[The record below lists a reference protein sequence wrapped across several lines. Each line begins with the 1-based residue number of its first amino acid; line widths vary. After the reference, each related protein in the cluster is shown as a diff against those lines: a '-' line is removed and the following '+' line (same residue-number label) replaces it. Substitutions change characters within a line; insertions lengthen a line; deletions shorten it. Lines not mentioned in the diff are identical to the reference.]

1 MTSIRSS
8 GVATTARPRAG
19 EDPVLSSPLDSRLRG
34 NERIKAA
41 RTFLLRHPGIVRLGA
56 VVVIL
61 LVWEIA
67 ARFFMDPMFIS
78 PPSRVFASLGRVLH
92 TAGVPDALQL
102 TFFELAVGFAI
113 AVAIGLPLGLAI
125 GLQPFARRS
134 LMPIVLLVYGMPKI
148 TILPLFILFFGIGP
162 ESKIAFGVAHG
173 VFPIIITIVAGVQN
187 LKPILL
193 VSARSMG
200 ASRWQMLRW
209 VIFPHMIPSFFA
221 GMRLGMSGV
230 LLGVLLAELYVSTAG
245 IGYFTTM
252 FTENFQ
258 PTKLFGLIAMLAAM
272 AIALNE
278 MVRRAEHRFNRWR

>member
-1 MTSIRSS
+1 MTSVQSS
-8 GVATTARPRAG
+8 SAI
-19 EDPVLSSPLDSRLRG
+19 LDSRSRG
-34 NERIKAA
+34 QERIKAA
-41 RTFLLRHPGIVRLGA
+41 RRFLLRHPGIVRLG
-56 VVVIL
+56 VVIVML

-67 ARFFMDPMFIS
+67 ARFFMDPLFIS
-78 PPSRVFASLGRVLH
+78 PPSRVFASLGSVVD
-92 TAGVPDALQL
+92 TEGVPNALRL

-113 AVAIGLPLGLAI
+113 SVAVGLPLGLAI

-134 LMPIVLLVYGMPKI
+134 FMPIVLLIYGMPKI

-162 ESKIAFGVAHG
+162 AAKIAFGVAHG
-173 VFPIIITIVAGVQN
+173 IFPIIVTVVAGVQN

-193 VSARSMG
+193 ISARSMG
-200 ASRWQMLRW
+200 ASRWHILRW

-221 GMRLGMSGV
+221 GMRLGLSGV

-258 PTKLFGLIAMLAAM
+258 PTQLFGLIATLAAM
-272 AIALNE
+272 AIVLNE
-278 MVRRAEHRFNRWR
+278 IVRRAEHRYSRWR